1 MGGQI
6 ISYGSGGRPEFY
18 EPANTSGVALSA
30 GQPIARDG
38 AGSGVVRAQGTAI
51 ALACVGFPEAAIGI
65 GGSGIVRTDGDL
77 TLADWTAATGA
88 AALTPGAIYY
98 LSATVAQITTVPL
111 STPGQVHQEVGR
123 AATTTKLTIELSE
136 PVLL

>member
-6 ISYGSGGRPEFY
+6 VSYGSGGRPEY
-18 EPANTSGVALSA
+18 YTPANTSGVGVSA
-30 GQPIARDG
+30 GQPAARDG
-38 AGSGVVRAQGTAI
+38 AGTGVVRAQGTAL
-51 ALACVGFPEAAIGI
+51 ALAAVGFWEAATAA

-77 TLADWTAATGA
+77 DIPDWTAATGA
-88 AALTPGAIYY
+88 AALVPGSVYY
-98 LSATVAQITTVPL
+98 LSATVGQVTTVPL
-111 STPGQVHQEVGR
+111 AASGQVHQEVGR